1 MLRIVLCF
9 AFALLQWHNLYAQH
23 YIKEKKIL
31 KGVLKAEQ
39 TNKAIA
45 YANVYVK
52 NTQQNALAD
61 ESGFFILPC
70 IVSEMDSVCVNAL
83 GYSFKSI
90 LVKDF
95 KNDTVLTLKAKTELP
110 LLQVRGFTAREVIE
124 KAIHNLHYYFP
135 DSNIQLE
142 SFYRQYHKEN
152 GKYVRLIEAKIIT
165 PEKTYNNFNSSNHN
179 EKVYVKNVRR
189 SNVYEQN
196 KEKHG
201 DHLIDLL
208 YDNPVK
214 HPVGTVLNLKGL
226 SFYNFR
232 FTDESNEK
240 ITVIEFN
247 SFGTGTPKAEGGKL
261 YIDEKTF
268 LIEKV
273 IVESFPNPKAKQV
286 YYSKANHPYDWK
298 FRNGYLEISF
308 NKKDGYIQM
317 AGIKKSYTHYLYD
330 NATNSLSFL
339 VEENFVLTG
348 LKITDAVIL
357 EKLFLDNS
365 NLYNKEYKYDN
376 LNWIDCPE
384 ISQEILRDM
393 EHQETLSN
401 QFSSNGY

>member
-9 AFALLQWHNLYAQH
+9 AFALLQWQNIYAQH

-124 KAIHNLHYYFP
+124 KAIRNLHYYFP

-308 NKKDGYIQM
+308 NKKDGYMQV
-317 AGIKKSYTHYLYD
+317 AEIKKYYTHYLFD

-339 VEENFVLTG
+339 VEENFELIKTKTFSENIPEKFFTG
-348 LKITDAVIL
+348 S
-357 EKLFLDNS
+357 S
-365 NLYNKEYKYDN
+365 NLYSQKYNYNEADWAGIKELSKEKKKDLEKTEA
-376 LNWIDCPE
+376 LNV
-384 ISQEILRDM
+384 QFK
-393 EHQETLSN
+393 SN
-401 QFSSNGY
+401 E

>member
-9 AFALLQWHNLYAQH
+9 AFALFQWQNMCAKHSNSV
-23 YIKEKKIL
+23 KKIL
-31 KGVLKAEQ
+31 RGFLKAEG
-39 TNKAIA
+39 TNRPVG

-52 NTQQNALAD
+52 NTLQIALTD
-61 ESGFFILPC
+61 ESGLFILPC
-70 IVSEMDSVCVNAL
+70 IVSETDSVCLNAL
-83 GYSFKSI
+83 GYNFKSI
-90 LVKDF
+90 PVKDF
-95 KNDTVLTLKAKTELP
+95 KNDTVITLQSKTELP
-110 LLQVRGFTAREVIE
+110 VLQVKGLTAKEVVE

-152 GKYVRLIEAKIIT
+152 EKYVRLIEAKIIT
-165 PEKTYNNFNSSNHN
+165 PEITYNNFSSSNHH

-189 SNVYEQN
+189 SHVYEKN

-214 HPVGTVLNLKGL
+214 HTVGTVLNNKGL

-232 FTDESNEK
+232 FTGESDEK
-240 ITVIEFN
+240 ISVIEFN
-247 SFGTGTPKAEGGKL
+247 SFGTGSPKAERGKL
-261 YIDEKTF
+261 YIDERTF
-268 LIEKV
+268 LIEKL

-286 YYSKANHPYDWK
+286 YYSKVNHPYDWK